1 MAPSPSPA
9 PPPPPL
15 CTSSL
20 LEVPHL
26 ARQHNLAYTTNNFT
40 SLKHL
45 YFQTVRAR
53 DMKFLDNDH
62 HPLCVRCHMSCV
74 TCHVSNV
81 MCNLSTVTCH
91 LSRVTC
97 HHYLQSVRARDLQ
110 FWDNAHHP
118 LCVRCH
124 RSCVMCHVARVT
136 CHMSHFSFY
145 VSRVPWHHKLQT
157 VRARDLTFWDNFHHP
172 LCVMCHM
179 SSITCNMSFVPCHMS
194 HVICHPMSHV
204 TYQVSFVTWHHYS

>member
-1 MAPSPSPA
+1 MFRATEKTCIIAQFIYLLLIGLGRPGADFSCKVIPHPWPIPNRFA
-9 PPPPPL
+9 VL
-15 CTSSL
+15 HCSSL

-97 HHYLQSVRARDLQ
+97 HHYLKSVRARDLQ
-110 FWDNAHHP
+110 F
-118 LCVRCH
+118 
-124 RSCVMCHVARVT
+124 
-136 CHMSHFSFY
+136 
-145 VSRVPWHHKLQT
+145 
-157 VRARDLTFWDNFHHP
+157 
-172 LCVMCHM
+172 
-179 SSITCNMSFVPCHMS
+179 
-194 HVICHPMSHV
+194 
-204 TYQVSFVTWHHYS
+204 